1 MPSRPGAF
9 TSTARMRARKSR
21 ATKMTISRR
30 AKPKRQQKASSWN
43 NNSGEYR
50 RLTLLPTDE
59 AYFQTVLYTLHA
71 HAADSLRYGYPVP
84 YNHLF
89 IDTLRL
95 KLAAYLPG
103 ASLSEVCTHFCQH
116 YGQIADPTRR
126 FNPEYEASLDPEKLG
141 PQYNWCLV
149 IDDECLDSLQCAPE
163 PTGPNPPEDLHPS
176 FLASSAGYV
185 FVKMLSAYH
194 NTMEKP
200 GVLASQGRGGM
211 RRRRIEWNGWLMFS
225 PVDIMRAFR
234 EADTG
239 EFETLFEGE
248 DELADHSDYSD

>member
-1 MPSRPGAF
+1 MVFEKREHDGFLQRLEENNAEPTWGFYVYGTYARPQEQSDKDDDIEESKA
-9 TSTARMRARKSR
+9 
-21 ATKMTISRR
+21 
-30 AKPKRQQKASSWN
+30 QKAAK
-43 NNSGEYR
+43 
-50 RLTLLPTDE
+50 DE

-95 KLAAYLPG
+95 KPAAYLPG

-126 FNPEYEASLDPEKLG
+126 FDPEYEASLDPEKLG